1 MIKISGLK
9 KKFDNLEVLKNI
21 NLTIEDGDIYGLV
34 GRSGAGKSTLLRCIN
49 GLTDYQEGSLTV
61 DGKEVKDFSSYEM
74 REFRRG
80 MGMIFQQFSLL
91 NRKTVY
97 QNIATPMQCWNYPKD
112 EIDRKVKELLE
123 LVGLSDKMDA
133 KPRNLSGG
141 QKQRVAIARALSM
154 DSKVLLCDE
163 ATSALDPK
171 TTLSILEL
179 LKKINRE
186 RGITIIIVTHQMEV
200 VRNACN
206 KISILENGE
215 IAAQGE
221 TKEIF
226 AQRPK
231 ALQNLLGEESTKLP
245 TTGRN
250 ISIAHYVND
259 ISDGMLITQ
268 MSADL
273 NTIFSVVDGQ
283 ILNYSDDKFGTVII
297 NVTEEQF
304 PAITKYLDDRNYEW
318 REIVSAS
325 DESEVDDND
334 AN

>member
-1 MIKISGLK
+1 MIKISKLK

-61 DGKEVKDFSSYEM
+61 DGKEVKEFNSYEM
-74 REFRRG
+74 REFRKS

-97 QNIATPMQCWNYPKD
+97 QNIAVPMQCWNYPKD
-112 EIDRKVKELLE
+112 EIDKKVRDLLE
-123 LVGLSDKMDA
+123 LVGLSDKMNA

-179 LKKINRE
+179 LKKINKE

-226 AQRPK
+226 AQGPK
-231 ALQNLLGEESTKLP
+231 ALQNLLGEENTKLP
-245 TTGRN
+245 NTGRN
-250 ISIAHYVND
+250 IRISHYVND
-259 ISDGMLITQ
+259 ISEGKFISQ
-268 MSADL
+268 MSTDL
-273 NTIFSVVDGQ
+273 NTIFSVIDGQ
-283 ILNYSDDKFGTVII
+283 ILKYSDDKFGTFTI

-304 PAITKYLDDRNYEW
+304 PIITKYLDDRNYEW
-318 REIVSAS
+318 REIVSNL
-325 DESEVDDND
+325 DEREDDI
-334 AN
+334 

>member
-1 MIKISGLK
+1 
-9 KKFDNLEVLKNI
+9 
-21 NLTIEDGDIYGLV
+21 
-34 GRSGAGKSTLLRCIN
+34 
-49 GLTDYQEGSLTV
+49 
-61 DGKEVKDFSSYEM
+61 
-74 REFRRG
+74 

-97 QNIATPMQCWNYPKD
+97 QNIAVPMQCWNYPKD
-112 EIDRKVKELLE
+112 EIDKKVRDLLE
-123 LVGLSDKMDA
+123 LVGLSDKMNA

-179 LKKINRE
+179 LKKINKE

-226 AQRPK
+226 AQGPK
-231 ALQNLLGEESTKLP
+231 ALQNLLGEENTKLP
-245 TTGRN
+245 NTGRN
-250 ISIAHYVND
+250 IRISHYVND
-259 ISDGMLITQ
+259 ISEGKFISQ
-268 MSADL
+268 MSTDL
-273 NTIFSVVDGQ
+273 NTIFSVIDGQ
-283 ILNYSDDKFGTVII
+283 ILKYSDDKFGTFTI

-304 PAITKYLDDRNYEW
+304 PIITKYLDDRNYEW
-318 REIVSAS
+318 REIVSNL
-325 DESEVDDND
+325 DESEDDI
-334 AN
+334 

>member
-1 MIKISGLK
+1 MIKISKLK

-61 DGKEVKDFSSYEM
+61 DGKEVKEFNSYEM
-74 REFRRG
+74 REFRKS

-97 QNIATPMQCWNYPKD
+97 QNIAVPMQCWNYTKD
-112 EIDRKVKELLE
+112 EIDKKVRDLLE
-123 LVGLSDKMDA
+123 LVGLSDKMNA

-179 LKKINRE
+179 LKKINKE

-226 AQRPK
+226 AQGPK
-231 ALQNLLGEESTKLP
+231 ALQNLLGEENTKLP
-245 TTGRN
+245 NTGRN
-250 ISIAHYVND
+250 IRISHYVND
-259 ISDGMLITQ
+259 ISEGKFISQ
-268 MSADL
+268 MSTDL
-273 NTIFSVVDGQ
+273 NTIFSVIDGQ
-283 ILNYSDDKFGTVII
+283 ILKYSDDKFGTFTI

-304 PAITKYLDDRNYEW
+304 PIITKYLDDRNYEW
-318 REIVSAS
+318 REIVSNL
-325 DESEVDDND
+325 DEREDDI
-334 AN
+334 

>member
-1 MIKISGLK
+1 MIKISKLK
-9 KKFDNLEVLKNI
+9 KKFGNLEVLKNI

-61 DGKEVKDFSSYEM
+61 DGKEVKEFNSYEM
-74 REFRRG
+74 REFRKS

-97 QNIATPMQCWNYPKD
+97 QNIAVPMQCWNYPKD
-112 EIDRKVKELLE
+112 EIDKKVRDLLE
-123 LVGLSDKMDA
+123 LVGLSDKMNA

-179 LKKINRE
+179 LKKINKE

-226 AQRPK
+226 AQGPK
-231 ALQNLLGEESTKLP
+231 ALQNLLGEENTKLP
-245 TTGRN
+245 NTGRN
-250 ISIAHYVND
+250 IRISHYVND
-259 ISDGMLITQ
+259 ISEGKFISQ
-268 MSADL
+268 MSTDL
-273 NTIFSVVDGQ
+273 NTIFSVIDGQ
-283 ILNYSDDKFGTVII
+283 ILKYSDDKFGTFTI

-304 PAITKYLDDRNYEW
+304 PIITKYLDDRNYEW
-318 REIVSAS
+318 REIVSNL
-325 DESEVDDND
+325 DESEDDI
-334 AN
+334 

>member
-1 MIKISGLK
+1 MIKISKLK
-9 KKFDNLEVLKNI
+9 KKFGNLEVLKNI

-61 DGKEVKDFSSYEM
+61 DGKEVKEFNSYEM
-74 REFRRG
+74 REFRKS

-97 QNIATPMQCWNYPKD
+97 QNIAVPMQCWNYPKN
-112 EIDRKVKELLE
+112 EIDKKVRDLLE
-123 LVGLSDKMDA
+123 LVGLSDKMNA

-179 LKKINRE
+179 LKKINKE

-226 AQRPK
+226 AQGPK
-231 ALQNLLGEESTKLP
+231 ALQNLLGEENTKLP
-245 TTGRN
+245 NTGRN
-250 ISIAHYVND
+250 IRISHYVND
-259 ISDGMLITQ
+259 ISEGKFISQ
-268 MSADL
+268 MSTDL
-273 NTIFSVVDGQ
+273 NTIFSVIDGQ
-283 ILNYSDDKFGTVII
+283 ILKYSDDKFGTFTI

-304 PAITKYLDDRNYEW
+304 PIITKYLDDRNYEW
-318 REIVSAS
+318 REIVSNL
-325 DESEVDDND
+325 DESEDDI
-334 AN
+334 

>member
-1 MIKISGLK
+1 MIKISKLK
-9 KKFDNLEVLKNI
+9 KKFGNLEVLKNI

-61 DGKEVKDFSSYEM
+61 DGKEVKEFNSYEM
-74 REFRRG
+74 REFRKS

-97 QNIATPMQCWNYPKD
+97 QNIAVPMQCWNYPKD
-112 EIDRKVKELLE
+112 EIDKKVRDLLE
-123 LVGLSDKMDA
+123 LVGLSDKMNA

-179 LKKINRE
+179 LKKINKE

-226 AQRPK
+226 AQGPK
-231 ALQNLLGEESTKLP
+231 ALQNLLGEENTKLP
-245 TTGRN
+245 NTGRN
-250 ISIAHYVND
+250 IRISHYVND
-259 ISDGMLITQ
+259 ISEGKFRVYR
-268 MSADL
+268 
-273 NTIFSVVDGQ
+273 IFSV
-283 ILNYSDDKFGTVII
+283 NKPSM
-297 NVTEEQF
+297 
-304 PAITKYLDDRNYEW
+304 A
-318 REIVSAS
+318 
-325 DESEVDDND
+325 
-334 AN
+334 

>member
-1 MIKISGLK
+1 MIKISKLK
-9 KKFDNLEVLKNI
+9 KKFGNLEVLKNI

-61 DGKEVKDFSSYEM
+61 DGKEVKEFNSYEM
-74 REFRRG
+74 RKFRKS

-97 QNIATPMQCWNYPKD
+97 QNIAVPMQCWNYPKD
-112 EIDRKVKELLE
+112 EIDKKVRDLLE
-123 LVGLSDKMDA
+123 LVGLSDKMNA

-179 LKKINRE
+179 LKKINKE

-226 AQRPK
+226 AQGPK
-231 ALQNLLGEESTKLP
+231 ALQNLLGEENTKLP
-245 TTGRN
+245 NTGRN
-250 ISIAHYVND
+250 IRISHYVND
-259 ISDGMLITQ
+259 ISEGKFISQ
-268 MSADL
+268 MSTDL
-273 NTIFSVVDGQ
+273 NTIFSVIDGQ
-283 ILNYSDDKFGTVII
+283 ILKYSDDKFGTFTI

-304 PAITKYLDDRNYEW
+304 PIITKYLDDRNYEW
-318 REIVSAS
+318 REIVSNL
-325 DESEVDDND
+325 DESEDDI
-334 AN
+334 

>member
-1 MIKISGLK
+1 MIKISKLK
-9 KKFDNLEVLKNI
+9 KKFGNLEVLKNI

-61 DGKEVKDFSSYEM
+61 DGKEVKEFNSYEM
-74 REFRRG
+74 REFRKS

-97 QNIATPMQCWNYPKD
+97 QNIAVPMQCWNYPKD
-112 EIDRKVKELLE
+112 EIDKKVRDLLE
-123 LVGLSDKMDA
+123 LVGLSDKMNT

-179 LKKINRE
+179 LKKINKE

-226 AQRPK
+226 AQGPK
-231 ALQNLLGEESTKLP
+231 ALQNLLGEENTKLP
-245 TTGRN
+245 NTGRN
-250 ISIAHYVND
+250 IRISHYVND
-259 ISDGMLITQ
+259 ISEGKFISQ
-268 MSADL
+268 MSTDL
-273 NTIFSVVDGQ
+273 NTIFSVIDGQ
-283 ILNYSDDKFGTVII
+283 ILKYSDDKFGTFTI

-304 PAITKYLDDRNYEW
+304 PIITKYLDDRNYEW
-318 REIVSAS
+318 REIVSNL
-325 DESEVDDND
+325 DESEDDI
-334 AN
+334 